1 MIYMEK
7 KRKKEKKI
15 REKERTEVFMLL
27 TNVRVAKGEQ
37 NGLV

>member
-7 KRKKEKKI
+7 KRKKKKI

-27 TNVRVAKGEQ
+27 TDVQVAKGEQ